1 MFIVDLIKHLET
13 VALTSDPV
21 FLAGQ
26 LIRALLLAEDL
37 ALVAHSAADL
47 QALLDACAAYCGP
60 HLFQIQVG
68 RTEAVVFS
76 CEGDPFRPHSGM
88 ARDLV
93 NKRGEL
99 RECELSR
106 DIEFFRAFYYKKKHL
121 KVVPSFVYLGV
132 LLHWF
137 LSAIAAGKDRD
148 TTGLKA
154 FGSIS
159 APLNKA
165 PFLPLYR
172 TLEIAESTVGGAFLH
187 GAELWG
193 AFVSLFSLSVPREF
207 SGWLL
212 GFGSKPRADRLLGW
226 LELRDLA
233 VQATARAA
241 HFMMRRDMVD
251 CSLSRSH
258 SSTTIGRAHV
268 VAVHGMAHFCVRSAK
283 FGLDS
288 RLSARLLCSG
298 TVLHR

>member
-137 LSAIAAGKDRD
+137 LPAIAAEKDRD

-154 FGSIS
+154 FGSSS
-159 APLNKA
+159 ASLNKA
-165 PFLPLYR
+165 PFLPFHQ

-193 AFVSLFSLSVPREF
+193 AFISLFF
-207 SGWLL
+207 
-212 GFGSKPRADRLLGW
+212 
-226 LELRDLA
+226 
-233 VQATARAA
+233 
-241 HFMMRRDMVD
+241 
-251 CSLSRSH
+251 SRSPTRILRVA
-258 SSTTIGRAHV
+258 SRVRVETACRPASGLAGTQRPGSTGDCA
-268 VAVHGMAHFCVRSAK
+268 C
-283 FGLDS
+283 DS
-288 RLSARLLCSG
+288 HTS
-298 TVLHR
+298 